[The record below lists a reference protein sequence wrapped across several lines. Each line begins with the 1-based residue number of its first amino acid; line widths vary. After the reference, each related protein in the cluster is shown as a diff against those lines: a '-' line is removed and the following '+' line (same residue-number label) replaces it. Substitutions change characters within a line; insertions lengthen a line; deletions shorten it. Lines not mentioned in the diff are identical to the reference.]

1 MLRPHLMI
9 AVSAACL
16 ALAIPAVAAAP
27 IAPTGAKVMAALDTN
42 KDGFVDHNEFRA
54 GQEALFQRF
63 DTNHD
68 GVISQE
74 EFNAAAQR
82 IGGKRAAAAAASQT
96 QPAAPG
102 KSPADKAARLFSRI
116 DTNKDGVV
124 SHDEYLMAGDKLFT
138 RCDKDGDGR
147 IAPGECR
154 THRASAQPQQ
164 QQPQPP
170 RQ

>member
-1 MLRPHLMI
+1 ML

-16 ALAIPAVAAAP
+16 ALAFPAMAAAP

-54 GQEALFQRF
+54 GQDALFQRV

-68 GVISQE
+68 GVISQA

-82 IGGKRAAAAAASQT
+82 IGSKRAAATNSQA
-96 QPAAPG
+96 QPG
-102 KSPADKAARLFSRI
+102 KSPADRAARLFSRI
-116 DTNKDGVV
+116 DTNKDGVI

-138 RCDKDGDGR
+138 RCDKDGDGK

-154 THRASAQPQQ
+154 TRRASAQPQQ